1 MGRSSIVA
9 VPPRSGTVVDAR
21 MSLAMWLRAGRSQ
34 RNMSLEDVARITKI
48 QPRILERLEAGT
60 IKPGDGMP
68 ADVFVRGFV
77 RSIAKCVG
85 LDEAEAVRRYTEAAA
100 QAALELSPVTAGPS
114 ARAFVESMSELA
126 PQTARSAAPRLLDAA
141 PVLAAGSAQD
151 LPRVEALVEGSPLVE
166 PAVEVVAEAAVL
178 APIVVVEAEVAPN
191 EVPTIEVAPIEVAP
205 TELDGKKK
213 KSKKATGKGRG
224 KRKAMATGTPFEPMP
239 VVAQPAESIELAQA
253 ELAAAENAAQLASE
267 PSIVESS
274 ADQPTE
280 PANERAFEI
289 HPAPI
294 VEPGA
299 TWSPRMP
306 VVIAPT
312 VPWRIAAS
320 AQSLARSKSTA
331 RVVPSL
337 VIDDADPEL
346 AERELDDRQAS
357 REPVRRSFLPPIL
370 MDREDRSARQ
380 GGLTLAVI
388 ILLIA
393 ATLTL
398 SYLMRRPSSSGDGVT
413 QADRVQ
419 SVDQLG

>member
-1 MGRSSIVA
+1 
-9 VPPRSGTVVDAR
+9 

-34 RNMSLEDVARITKI
+34 RNMRLEDVARITKI

-77 RSIAKCVG
+77 RSIARCLG
-85 LDEAEAVRRYTEAAA
+85 LDEAEALRRYTEAAA
-100 QAALELSPVTAGPS
+100 QAALDLSPVTAGPS

-126 PQTARSAAPRLLDAA
+126 PQTARNSSPRLLDSA
-141 PVLAAGSAQD
+141 PGLAAGSAVD
-151 LPRVEALVEGSPLVE
+151 LAPGLPLVDALVEITPVVESVNDIVVE
-166 PAVEVVAEAAVL
+166 PVVDAA
-178 APIVVVEAEVAPN
+178 AA
-191 EVPTIEVAPIEVAP
+191 VAPIEVIDVAALAAIAP
-205 TELDGKKK
+205 VEAALAELDGKKK
-213 KSKKATGKGRG
+213 KSKKGTGKGRG
-224 KRKAMATGTPFEPMP
+224 KRKAMATGTPFEPTP
-239 VVAQPAESIELAQA
+239 VVAQPSESPAIEIAATEIPATENTTATAVDPSEPTAIASIDATMTARPDATIDASIEGVLEVPPA
-253 ELAAAENAAQLASE
+253 E
-267 PSIVESS
+267 IVESR
-274 ADQPTE
+274 E
-280 PANERAFEI
+280 
-289 HPAPI
+289 
-294 VEPGA
+294 

-306 VVIAPT
+306 VVVAPT

-337 VIDDADPEL
+337 VIDDADPDL
-346 AERELDDRQAS
+346 AERELEDRVAS
-357 REPVRRSFLPPIL
+357 RSMEPAARRSFLPPIL
-370 MDREDRSARQ
+370 LDREDRSARQ

-413 QADRVQ
+413 QADLVE

>member
-1 MGRSSIVA
+1 MA
-9 VPPRSGTVVDAR
+9 APQRSGTVVDAR

-77 RSIAKCVG
+77 RSIARCIG
-85 LDEAEAVRRYTEAAA
+85 LDEAEALRRYIEAAA
-100 QAALELSPVTAGPS
+100 HAALDLSPVTAGPS

-126 PQTARSAAPRLLDAA
+126 PLTARNASPRLLDNA
-141 PVLAAGSAQD
+141 PGLAAGSAVD
-151 LPRVEALVEGSPLVE
+151 LAPGLPHAAALVELPPVAE
-166 PAVEVVAEAAVL
+166 PA
-178 APIVVVEAEVAPN
+178 IGVAPAIDLD
-191 EVPTIEVAPIEVAP
+191 VAPVVDAAAALAPIEVFDVAELAAIAP
-205 TELDGKKK
+205 VEAAPDELEGKKK
-213 KSKKATGKGRG
+213 KSKKGTGKGRG
-224 KRKAMATGTPFEPMP
+224 KRKAMATGTPFEPTP
-239 VVAQPAESIELAQA
+239 VVAQPSEPT
-253 ELAAAENAAQLASE
+253 ASE
-267 PSIVESS
+267 VPEIVTATAVDPIEPIAIASIDASMTARPDASFEGVLEV
-274 ADQPTE
+274 P
-280 PANERAFEI
+280 PAE
-289 HPAPI
+289 I
-294 VEPGA
+294 VEPRE

-306 VVIAPT
+306 VVVAPT

-331 RVVPSL
+331 RVVPTR
-337 VIDDADPEL
+337 VIL
-346 AERELDDRQAS
+346 L
-357 REPVRRSFLPPIL
+357 
-370 MDREDRSARQ
+370 DREDRSARQ

-413 QADRVQ
+413 QADLVE